1 MKKTQNKQKHQTEQ
15 TQIRR
20 KNNRTKLTEVSS
32 VNAEHDKLISWFQ
45 TVRFRKKMFG
55 GIDEEDLWRKL
66 EELNRLYESALIA
79 ERARYDAL
87 LQTQQRQEVE
97 Q

>member
-15 TQIRR
+15 TQTRR

-45 TVRFRKKMFG
+45 TVHFRKKMFG

-66 EELNRLYESALIA
+66 EELNHLYESALTA